1 MTATTLPDWSAVS
14 GGDIRIGRRGLLVLS
29 AGAAATLLIGGVGP
43 LVEPAAPRLSPS
55 EFVRAL
61 SKTRWG
67 WQIELAVLQRLDTDR
82 ATALDLLWAALEL
95 DLDPA
100 QRWRRK
106 HALRLYDLYA
116 AASGESGRLAL
127 AALVRSRSADPT
139 LLARADRWSQP
150 ARAPAPHLW
159 RATGPDRRP
168 LGILLG
174 SA

>member
-1 MTATTLPDWSAVS
+1 MTTTTLPNWSAAS

-29 AGAAATLLIGGVGP
+29 ASAAAALMVGGSALLVQP
-43 LVEPAAPRLSPS
+43 MTRVLSSS

-67 WQIELAVLQRLDTDR
+67 WQVELAVLQRLDTDR
-82 ATALDLLWAALEL
+82 KAALDLLWAALEL
-95 DLDPA
+95 DLDPT

-116 AASGESGRLAL
+116 AASDEGGRMAL
-127 AALVRSRSADPT
+127 AALVRSRSNDT
-139 LLARADRWSQP
+139 SLLSRARRWSQP
-150 ARAPAPHLW
+150 IPERAARLW
-159 RATGPDRRP
+159 RTIGPDRQP

-174 SA
+174 PA